1 MVFGDFQNDDMRSST
16 DPLLS
21 ETTIAGEN
29 HYQKQALKVSIN
41 YTKNI
46 EQRKKYLFN

>member
-1 MVFGDFQNDDMRSST
+1 MVFGDFQDDDMRSST